1 MFFYPWYGIKADGYC
16 SFNSNKSGGSHN
28 LFTCPVAIT
37 CKNIST
43 YEGAGINANLPLYYV
58 KLKTS
63 TMIKLQVI
71 GRLGKD
77 CVVNTVN
84 GKNVINF
91 TVANTE
97 KYRDSQG
104 NNQEKTTWVDC
115 AYWTDRTA
123 VAPYLTK
130 GTQVFVEGTPEV
142 RTFSRQDGTA
152 GASLSLRV
160 REVQL
165 LGSKNESGGSV
176 PAYNGSS
183 AASSGSVPSASEV
196 NEPIDDLPF

>member
-1 MFFYPWYGIKADGYC
+1 
-16 SFNSNKSGGSHN
+16 
-28 LFTCPVAIT
+28 
-37 CKNIST
+37 
-43 YEGAGINANLPLYYV
+43 
-58 KLKTS
+58 
-63 TMIKLQVI
+63 MIKMQVI
-71 GRLGKD
+71 GNLGKD

-91 TVANTE
+91 TVAHTE

-123 VAPYLTK
+123 VAPYLQK

-142 RTFSRQDGTA
+142 RSFTRNDGTA

-165 LGSKNESGGSV
+165 LGRKGENNAVGTPSSENPSYNRQETPAQVGGE
-176 PAYNGSS
+176 
-183 AASSGSVPSASEV
+183 EV
-196 NEPIDDLPF
+196 ADDLPF